1 MGVAC
6 GEGVHRFHGQSRAL
20 GFEGVGEGGGHDAGR
35 RVAGGARDDEARGRA
50 SDDERSI
57 D

>member
-1 MGVAC
+1 MGVARR
-6 GEGVHRFHGQSRAL
+6 EGVHRFYGQRRAL
-20 GFEGVGEGGGHDAGR
+20 CFECVGEGLRHHTGR